1 MEVPNNVWNQLKVN
15 KKDTYVFIVNFE
27 QISQRFYSSN
37 HNIVDFKQMP
47 LGWDKIRIEAQLR
60 FTIN

>member
-37 HNIVDFKQMP
+37 HIVDFKQMP
-47 LGWDKIRIEAQLR
+47 LGWDKITIEAQLR
-60 FTIN
+60 FRIN